1 MCGRNKNNKA
11 TVGKGVGRFS
21 RKSHLLKAI
30 GEVTVL
36 GVEKK
41 KHRCAVHKGS
51 SNATEMSD
59 GRDLEL
65 KRELGTHASK

>member
-1 MCGRNKNNKA
+1 MCGRNKNSKA

-30 GEVTVL
+30 GEVVTVL
-36 GVEKK
+36 GVGEKK
-41 KHRCAVHKGS
+41 KKYQCAVHKGS

-59 GRDLEL
+59 GRD
-65 KRELGTHASK
+65 